1 MAGLSPCRDRTGIS
15 AYQSPV
21 KQQSDGPGKRQ
32 GLGPTLL
39 QRVERAWADL
49 RRGLPVLVHAGADAL
64 LALPAESASLTAL
77 EGLSRLG
84 PVRILVTTPRART
97 LKIRPYTDEAVAVA
111 WEPSMGE
118 HAVRQLADPTQ
129 DLANPLSGP
138 FHALRE
144 PLPETA
150 LAVLALLKGAGLL
163 PAAALVAGA
172 RTALGAA
179 ADRAGLL
186 SLAAE
191 DVLAYPAEALVR
203 LEAIARA
210 QVPLKGAEQCEVVA
224 FRGGD
229 GGPEQLAIVLGTPDR
244 ARPVLVRLH
253 SACFTGD
260 LLGSLRCGCGD
271 QLREALRRLAGPEGG
286 VLLYLAQEGRGIGLL
301 NKLRAYSLQEQGFD
315 TLEANERLG
324 FAADERLFEVAAA
337 MLGALGIT
345 RIRLMTNN
353 PTKIEHLKALGI
365 EIVERVP
372 LVVSANDHNRRY
384 LEAKA
389 KSGHL
394 L

>member
-1 MAGLSPCRDRTGIS
+1 M
-15 AYQSPV
+15 
-21 KQQSDGPGKRQ
+21 KQQSDGPKRAQ

-39 QRVERAWADL
+39 QRVERARGDL
-49 RRGLPVLVHAGADAL
+49 RRGLAVLVHAGAEAV
-64 LALPAESASLTAL
+64 LALPAESASFEGL
-77 EGLSRLG
+77 EGLSGLG

-97 LKIRPYTDEAVAVA
+97 LKIRPYTDDAVAVA
-111 WEPSMGE
+111 WEPGMGE
-118 HAVRQLADPTQ
+118 STVRQLADPTQ

-144 PLPETA
+144 PLPA
-150 LAVLALLKGAGLL
+150 AACAVLALLKGAGLL
-163 PAAALVAGA
+163 PAAAVVSGA
-172 RTALGAA
+172 RATLGAA
-179 ADRAGLL
+179 AEEAGLL
-186 SLAAE
+186 SLSAQ
-191 DVLAYPAEALVR
+191 DVLDYPEHALVR

-210 QVPLKGAEQCEVVA
+210 EVPLQGAGRCEVVA
-224 FRGGD
+224 FRAGD
-229 GGPEQLAIVLGTPDR
+229 GGPEQLAIIVGTPDH

-260 LLGSLRCGCGD
+260 LLGSLRCDCGD
-271 QLREALRRLAGPEGG
+271 QLREALRRMAGPEGG

-345 RIRLMTNN
+345 RIRLLTNN
-353 PTKIEHLKALGI
+353 PAKIEHLKALGI
-365 EIVERVP
+365 EVVERVP

-384 LEAKA
+384 LEVKA